1 MRRVL
6 CILIVLLVALI
17 HIIGAGH
24 WFHGSYR
31 DFYYSY
37 FSDVAVPFAFYF
49 LLCIAERNWPW
60 VSGWKMKTTLL
71 LGGCVLAESLQY
83 FHVYFLGT
91 VFDPLDFMAYIIGL
105 AAAIVVDELLLQR
118 FKNPGHANA

>member
-6 CILIVLLVALI
+6 CILIVLLVALL
-17 HIIGAGH
+17 HIIGPGH

-31 DFYYSY
+31 DLYYSY
-37 FSDVAVPFAFYF
+37 FSDVAIPFAFYF
-49 LLCIAERNWPW
+49 LLSIAERNWPL
-60 VSGWKMKTTLL
+60 VSGWKMKATLI

-83 FHVYFLGT
+83 FHVHFLGT
-91 VFDPLDFMAYIIGL
+91 VFDPLDVIAYIIGI

-118 FKNPGHANA
+118 LKKSAHANA

>member
-17 HIIGAGH
+17 HIIGAGK

-31 DFYYSY
+31 DLYSSY
-37 FSDVAVPFAFYF
+37 FSDIAVPFAFYF
-49 LLCIAERNWPW
+49 LLCVAERNWPW
-60 VSGWKMKTTLL
+60 VAGWKMKAVIL

-83 FHVYFLGT
+83 FHVHFLGT
-91 VFDPLDFMAYIIGL
+91 VFDPLDVIAYIIGI

-118 FKNPGHANA
+118 LKKSGHANA